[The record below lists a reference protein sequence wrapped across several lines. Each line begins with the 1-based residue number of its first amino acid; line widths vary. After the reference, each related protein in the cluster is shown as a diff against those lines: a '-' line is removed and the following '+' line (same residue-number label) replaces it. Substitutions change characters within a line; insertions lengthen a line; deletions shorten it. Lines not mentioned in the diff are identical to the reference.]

1 MRKKMAPPTDD
12 LQHAGGADLSVLDRS
27 VGGDPQHR
35 ARLLR
40 IFAVVL
46 GDVQP
51 ALERAIEARECAP
64 LARLGHALKNS
75 ARTVGA
81 EALAEAAELLEAA
94 ARAGSWERIDEI
106 VPTLRSE
113 AGRVREQID
122 RQLQ

>member
-1 MRKKMAPPTDD
+1 MGFPVEGPQR
-12 LQHAGGADLSVLDRS
+12 AGGADLSVLDRS
-27 VGGDPQHR
+27 VGGDPLHR

-46 GDVQP
+46 ADVQP
-51 ALERAIEARECAP
+51 ALEQAIGARECAP

-81 EALAEAAELLEAA
+81 DALSESAELLEAA
-94 ARAGSWERIDEI
+94 ARAGSWERIEEI